1 MVRFHIMFI
10 FWWLMEKMIVLL
22 CKIWQKHSYF
32 YTYIIIIQE

>member
-22 CKIWQKHSYF
+22 YKVLQKHSCF